1 MPVGYRLTPARG
13 VGCGVVA
20 DEYELPVQETD
31 MDIEAALK
39 ELIVERLF
47 LDIEPAE
54 IETETELVE
63 YGVDS
68 FLLLELIVAMEE
80 MFEIQFGQADITSE
94 TLKSVATM
102 AELIR
107 GKQG

>member
-1 MPVGYRLTPARG
+1 MAEGL
-13 VGCGVVA
+13 
-20 DEYELPVQETD
+20 EQQ
-31 MDIEAALK
+31 LK

-47 LDIEPAE
+47 LDIAPVDIATEAE
-54 IETETELVE
+54 LSE

-80 MFEIQFGQADITSE
+80 IFEVKFEPSDITAE
-94 TLKSVATM
+94 VLKSVATL

-107 GKQG
+107 SKQ

>member
-1 MPVGYRLTPARG
+1 MAE
-13 VGCGVVA
+13 A
-20 DEYELPVQETD
+20 
-31 MDIEAALK
+31 IESTLK

-47 LDIEPAE
+47 LDIEPGD
-54 IETETELVE
+54 IDDETELAE

-80 MFEIQFGQADITSE
+80 IFEIKFDQADITTE
-94 TLKSVATM
+94 TLKSVSTL

-107 GKQG
+107 SKQE

>member
-1 MPVGYRLTPARG
+1 
-13 VGCGVVA
+13 
-20 DEYELPVQETD
+20 
-31 MDIEAALK
+31 MDTEQALK

-47 LDIEPAE
+47 LDIKPDE
-54 IETETELVE
+54 IDTDTALTE

-80 MFEIQFGQADITSE
+80 MFGAKFEQADITSE
-94 TLKSVATM
+94 TLRSVKTL

-107 GKQG
+107 RKQG

>member
-1 MPVGYRLTPARG
+1 MSI
-13 VGCGVVA
+13 
-20 DEYELPVQETD
+20 ETS
-31 MDIEAALK
+31 LK

-47 LDIEPAE
+47 LDLDPSE
-54 IETETELVE
+54 IEDETELAE

-80 MFEIQFGQADITSE
+80 MFEVQFEQADITTE
-94 TLKSVATM
+94 TLKSVQAL

-107 GKQG
+107 SKKA

>member
-1 MPVGYRLTPARG
+1 MSI
-13 VGCGVVA
+13 
-20 DEYELPVQETD
+20 ETS
-31 MDIEAALK
+31 LK

-47 LDIEPAE
+47 LDLDPAE
-54 IETETELVE
+54 IEDATELAE

-80 MFEIQFGQADITSE
+80 MFDIQFEQSDITAE
-94 TLKSVATM
+94 TLKSVQAL

-107 GKQG
+107 AKQA